1 MRHQSTAKLGDVV
14 PDTQREFSLPV
25 PGSGQLQVEVTSDV
39 VRDIIVGSDG
49 GMDPGPGAR
58 LCSRGK
64 IDRGEPVSVRAPGD
78 YDLDRVAG
86 AENPSADS
94 IVYGRNENGNATG
107 KSPSWTRDPAGRMY
121 VSSFQLAGPDP
132 TVVQGPVGFL
142 EEDNIAGA

>member
-1 MRHQSTAKLGDVV
+1 M
-14 PDTQREFSLPV
+14 
-25 PGSGQLQVEVTSDV
+25 QVEVTSDV

-86 AENPSADS
+86 AENPSTDS
-94 IVYGRNENGNATG
+94 IIYRRDQDGNSPG
-107 KSPSWTRDPAGRMY
+107 KSPSWARDPAGGVYFR
-121 VSSFQLAGPDP
+121 SFQSTGPDP
-132 TVVQGPVGFL
+132 AVV
-142 EEDNIAGA
+142 